1 MATRANIKIISEN
14 GQSHLYKHYDGYVKN
29 GLGDFLKTHISNI
42 LSYNDCNE
50 CKEYIKSLYNSKSD
64 RNEIDIIEDTDNE
77 HGDNK
82 YLYVINLNSKE
93 FDMYRV
99 TYKYY
104 NDNPLNYT
112 KTYHLIQI

>member
-1 MATRANIKIISEN
+1 MSTRANIKIISEN
-14 GQSHLYKHYDGYVKN
+14 NHSCLYKHFDGYIKD
-29 GLGDFLKTHISNI
+29 GLGDFLKSHISNI
-42 LSYNDCNE
+42 LSYNDCDK
-50 CKEYIKSLYNSKSD
+50 CKEYIKSLYNSKQN
-64 RNEIDIIEDTDNE
+64 RNEIDTIDDTDNE

-104 NDNPLNYT
+104 NDDPLNYT
-112 KTYHLIQI
+112 KTYHLIK

>member
-1 MATRANIKIISEN
+1 MSTRANIKIISEN
-14 GQSHLYKHYDGYVKN
+14 GQSCLYKHFDGYIKD
-29 GLGDFLKTHISNI
+29 GLGDFLKTHISDI
-42 LSYNDCNE
+42 LSYNNCDE
-50 CKEYIKSLYNSKSD
+50 CKEYIKSLYNSKQD
-64 RNEIDIIEDTDNE
+64 RNEIDTIDDTDNE

-99 TYKYY
+99 KYKYY

-112 KTYHLIQI
+112 KTYHLIK